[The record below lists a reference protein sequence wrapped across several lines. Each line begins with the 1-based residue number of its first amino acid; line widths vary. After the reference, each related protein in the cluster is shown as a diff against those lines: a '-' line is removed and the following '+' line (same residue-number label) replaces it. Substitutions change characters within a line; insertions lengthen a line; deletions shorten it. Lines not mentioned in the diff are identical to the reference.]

1 MKMKRTVS
9 LFCAFL
15 LAAGLMAGCQPV
27 KKDASG
33 ESTTAAVTSAA
44 TEAQETSAAGTAG
57 QKEPVTLRFSWWG
70 GDTRHEAT
78 IKAIELYMEKN
89 PHVTIEYEYMGF
101 DSYYQKLLTQLSGG
115 TQPEIVSVDYKWI
128 GDLIAQGKPFLN
140 MNELPDQIDLSSFDT
155 DFINEYCGQD
165 GYLIGVPCGINGRGA
180 LYNTEFF
187 EKYGLTAADDWNW
200 DDLLAAGS
208 KVNEQDENAHLLFL
222 TNDVLVYITRD
233 LIKQKYGENMIND
246 SYELICTPE
255 DLVECMDMVLQL
267 VETGTMPPF
276 EESVLYET
284 VFADQIPNW
293 LEGSWG
299 MTVLSA
305 SNLPSI
311 VSASPFKIGTMRWVV
326 ADDAKDS
333 SITIAPTMMLAIPT
347 ACKYPEEAAAFINWF
362 MNDEEAIRIT
372 GDTRGIPANKD
383 ARAILEE
390 DGLISPEVS
399 SMLEQALADGGSP
412 ENGPTLNSECAAIIS
427 DYSHKVGYKELTPEE
442 AGQKLYDDL
451 VYTLEQLKKQ

>member
-187 EKYGLTAADDWNW
+187 EKYGLTTADDWNW

-208 KVNEQDENAHLLFL
+208 KVNEHSRKN
-222 TNDVLVYITRD
+222 
-233 LIKQKYGENMIND
+233 
-246 SYELICTPE
+246 
-255 DLVECMDMVLQL
+255 
-267 VETGTMPPF
+267 
-276 EESVLYET
+276 
-284 VFADQIPNW
+284 
-293 LEGSWG
+293 
-299 MTVLSA
+299 
-305 SNLPSI
+305 
-311 VSASPFKIGTMRWVV
+311 
-326 ADDAKDS
+326 
-333 SITIAPTMMLAIPT
+333 
-347 ACKYPEEAAAFINWF
+347 
-362 MNDEEAIRIT
+362 
-372 GDTRGIPANKD
+372 
-383 ARAILEE
+383 
-390 DGLISPEVS
+390 
-399 SMLEQALADGGSP
+399 
-412 ENGPTLNSECAAIIS
+412 
-427 DYSHKVGYKELTPEE
+427 
-442 AGQKLYDDL
+442 
-451 VYTLEQLKKQ
+451 